1 VKLSEVGSDAAV
13 GANEEVVPMSELRLG
28 TPPVPIKE
36 SADGR
41 PVIQSSAVWLA
52 AGENFYYSR
61 GDALG
66 FRVYSRAGRLERD
79 VRVLR
84 ERVPVPGWRKPDWE
98 QSDLVPF
105 LPEVMQLTKDDA
117 GRIWVRSQEAAS
129 SAELRLVWF
138 VFRPDGSLEARVVA
152 AQPVALLAV
161 RGNSALTVRG
171 NSDGVPQVELYS
183 IRRP

>member
-1 VKLSEVGSDAAV
+1 
-13 GANEEVVPMSELRLG
+13 
-28 TPPVPIKE
+28 
-36 SADGR
+36 
-41 PVIQSSAVWLA
+41 
-52 AGENFYYSR
+52 
-61 GDALG
+61 
-66 FRVYSRAGRLERD
+66 
-79 VRVLR
+79 
-84 ERVPVPGWRKPDWE
+84 
-98 QSDLVPF
+98 
-105 LPEVMQLTKDDA
+105 MQLTKDDA

-129 SAELRLVWF
+129 NAELRLVWF